1 MLAGMALPLAGGYVS
16 FCILRFVQRNYISS
30 FPNLRVVFLNDDE
43 LLIDSLGVMGQIK
56 IIWLIEFHI
65 AGS

>member
-16 FCILRFVQRNYISS
+16 FCILRLVQHNYSSS
-30 FPNLRVVFLNDDE
+30 FPKLRVVVLNDDE
-43 LLIDSLGVMGQIK
+43 ILIDSLGVMGQIK
-56 IIWLIEFHI
+56 IIWLIELHI